1 MPENPVP
8 THNAFAKKY
17 LTKKL
22 FVWLEI
28 GKGRLDENKQ
38 FHGMLDRLPIGGFN
52 GYVCYV
58 PIGSKPPEP
67 EPERP
72 AQSPDEEEIG

>member
-1 MPENPVP
+1 MADDKSP
-8 THNAFAKKY
+8 THTAFAKKY
-17 LTKKL
+17 YTKKL

-28 GKGRLDENKQ
+28 GKGRLGKNGT

-52 GYVCYV
+52 GYTCYV
-58 PIGSKPPEP
+58 PIGQDPPAP

-72 AQSPDEEEIG
+72 DNTGGDHEAA